1 MTEPAG
7 WRLILDPEAK
17 GAWNMAVDEAILDR
31 YAGPQA
37 PDEPTLRL
45 YGFHPA
51 TLSLGRLQQA
61 ATSHSPDFLA
71 GARIDLVRRPTGGN
85 AVLHDQ
91 ERTYSFVGHLRR
103 PPFEGGVVQTYRR
116 IADCLVAA
124 LRQLGAAAAVG
135 PDLPRESRERRR
147 GEPACFALLS
157 SHEITHAGRKLVGS
171 AQLRR
176 RGAFLQHGSIPLRSD
191 AETLAGAL
199 GRPVPASSFTD
210 LETATGARVES
221 DRLDTA
227 LVAAFEAA
235 FGVEMT
241 RGTLTRSEMDRA
253 TRLYAWK
260 YCSTAWTYEGRLG
273 TREAARGPL

>member
-1 MTEPAG
+1 LTEPTG
-7 WRLILDPEAK
+7 WRLVLDAEAK
-17 GAWNMAVDEAILDR
+17 GAWNMAVDEAILDH
-31 YAGPQA
+31 YAGPRA

-61 ATSHSPDFLA
+61 ATSHSPEFLA
-71 GARIDLVRRPTGGN
+71 SAGIDLVRRPTGGN

-103 PPFEGGVVQTYRR
+103 PPFDGSVVQTYRR

-135 PDLPRESRERRR
+135 PAVPRESRDRRR
-147 GEPACFALLS
+147 SEPACFALLS
-157 SHEITHAGRKLVGS
+157 SHEITDGGRKLVGS

-176 RGAFLQHGSIPLRSD
+176 RGAFLQHGSIPLRS
-191 AETLAGAL
+191 ETGRLAGAL
-199 GRPVPASSFTD
+199 GRPVSAACFTD
-210 LETATGARVES
+210 LETATGTRMES

-241 RGTLTRSEMDRA
+241 RGTLTDSEMDRA

-273 TREAARGPL
+273 AREATRGPL